1 MILYREF
8 NKNIS
13 KCIKFLDTYNLL
25 FQAGCTTSL
34 DASYNFK
41 KIARKS
47 TSYKKLYDIGTKY
60 QDFNFMLFDKS
71 FFQFSKTRVI
81 NTITKD
87 EDFDLRFA
95 YYPNPYKFVEY
106 QENKIE
112 IEKMYNNNE
121 ITLEEYQQFLSEEF
135 FTSDIPLIRYDL
147 SKNQYCENYHPTA
160 HFHIGFHAENRW
172 PVKREL
178 TPMAFMLKI
187 LMHYYIKLW
196 KNLGDNNSDENKLT
210 KIYQEE
216 MKSTKLIK
224 REYFSTLEEG
234 RLHFL

>member
-1 MILYREF
+1 MILNRDF

-13 KCIKFLDTYNLL
+13 KCIQFLDTYNLL
-25 FQAGCTTSL
+25 FQAGCITSL
-34 DASYNFK
+34 SASDSFK

-47 TSYKKLYDIGTKY
+47 TSYKKLYDTGTKY
-60 QDFNFMLFDKS
+60 QDFNFMLIDKS
-71 FFQFSKTRVI
+71 FFQFSRTKVI
-81 NTITKD
+81 NKITK
-87 EDFDLRFA
+87 EVNFDLRFV

-112 IEKMYNNNE
+112 VENMYENNE

-178 TPMAFMLKI
+178 TPMTFMLKI
-187 LMHYYIKLW
+187 LMHYYIRWW
-196 KNLGDNNSDENKLT
+196 KDLGDDMSGENKLT
-210 KIYQEE
+210 KIYRKEI
-216 MKSTKLIK
+216 SHCRLIEY
-224 REYFSTLEEG
+224 EYFSTLEEG
-234 RLHFL
+234 RLHFC